1 VNTNG
6 FKTHV
11 GLSYCRSPKI
21 QTDHTSEKTL
31 RIRFKYLVKAR
42 LRDQLYCR
50 ARAIAVKP
58 RRRLMRS
65 AIRMQER
72 LCSEAL
78 ISMMKVRPPA
88 GVE

>member
-31 RIRFKYLVKAR
+31 RIRFKYLVKPR
-42 LRDQLYCR
+42 LRDCR

-58 RRRLMRS
+58 RRRLMPS

-72 LCSEAL
+72 LCGEAL